1 MRQNSKITA
10 DDLHQLLVLTRL
22 ICLSEGKS
30 LLDEECWKK
39 ARDLEFER
47 KSRLPRK

>member
-1 MRQNSKITA
+1 MRQNNKTTA

-30 LLDEECWKK
+30 LLDDACWKK
-39 ARDLEFER
+39 ACDLEAER
-47 KSRLPRK
+47 KSRIANK